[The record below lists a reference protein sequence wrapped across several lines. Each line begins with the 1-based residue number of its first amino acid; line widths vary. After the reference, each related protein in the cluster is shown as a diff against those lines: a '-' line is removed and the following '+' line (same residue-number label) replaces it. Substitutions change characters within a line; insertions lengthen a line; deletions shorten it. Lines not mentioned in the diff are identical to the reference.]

1 MNIFNDSFHSFPHLS
16 LTSGEEDIY
25 HRFRNREGTL
35 VSCLDDSS
43 AKRIFPDFEVLVF
56 HSRGIP
62 CGVVSLAVGTN
73 RKKKDRRNQYGRID
87 LVIVDPEYRRLGIS
101 RVLVL
106 AAVRWLLD
114 HFGRTLYSVSC
125 LAAHTAIARIF
136 EADLAATASEREG
149 TNFVHESLTISE
161 ETSSQ
166 LQKSVTQQ
174 LADAVQV
181 TAYRL
186 RQKESQQE
194 N

>member
-1 MNIFNDSFHSFPHLS
+1 MNIFNDALRSYPHLS
-16 LTSGEEDIY
+16 LASGEEDVY
-25 HRFRNREGTL
+25 RRFRNREGTL

-56 HSRGIP
+56 RSCGIP

-73 RKKKDRRNQYGRID
+73 HQKTDRRNQYGRID
-87 LVIVDPEYRRLGIS
+87 LVIVDPEYRKLGIS

-106 AAVRWLLD
+106 AGVRWLLERFD
-114 HFGRTLYSVSC
+114 STLYSVSC

-136 EADLAATASEREG
+136 EADLAATVSQRDGA
-149 TNFVHESLTISE
+149 NFVHESLTIRE

-166 LQKSVTQQ
+166 FQTSVAQK

-186 RQKESQQE
+186 RQKENKNQ
-194 N
+194 

>member
-1 MNIFNDSFHSFPHLS
+1 VNIFNDAFRSFSHLS

-25 HRFRNREGTL
+25 RRFRNREGTL

-56 HSRGIP
+56 RSRGIP

-73 RKKKDRRNQYGRID
+73 DQITDSRNQYGRID
-87 LVIVDPEYRRLGIS
+87 LVIVEPEYRKLGIS

-106 AAVRWLLD
+106 AAMSWLLD
-114 HFGRTLYSVSC
+114 RFGNSLYSVSC

-136 EADLAATASEREG
+136 ESDLAATVTQRAG
-149 TNFVHESLTISE
+149 GNFVHESLEISE
-161 ETSSQ
+161 ETSPEI
-166 LQKSVTQQ
+166 QKSVTQK
-174 LADAVQV
+174 LADAVQM

-186 RQKESQQE
+186 RQKE
-194 N
+194 NR

>member
-1 MNIFNDSFHSFPHLS
+1 MNIFNDAFRSFPHLS
-16 LTSGEEDIY
+16 LTSGEENIY
-25 HRFRNREGTL
+25 RRFRNREGTL
-35 VSCLDDSS
+35 VSCLDDSTGE
-43 AKRIFPDFEVLVF
+43 KVFPTFEVLVF

-73 RKKKDRRNQYGRID
+73 REKKDRRNQFGRID

-114 HFGRTLYSVSC
+114 RFGGTLYSISC

-136 EADLAATASEREG
+136 EADLSATLSQRDGA
-149 TNFVHESLTISE
+149 NYVHESLTISK

-166 LQKSVTQQ
+166 LQKSVTQK

-186 RQKESQQE
+186 RQKE
-194 N
+194 NR